1 MCSFYGVDGELPPNA
16 LTASGEVF
24 NRDAMTA
31 AHKTIAFGRSV
42 RVKNENTGRT
52 VDVVINDRGPFV
64 AGRILDLSF
73 AAFGIIGN
81 RDDGVIPCSYVFI

>member
-1 MCSFYGVDGELPPNA
+1 MCSFYGADGELPPNA

-31 AHKTIAFGRSV
+31 ASKTIAFGRSV
-42 RVKNENTGRT
+42 RVKNEKTGQT

-73 AAFGIIGN
+73 AAFGKIGN

>member
-1 MCSFYGVDGELPPNA
+1 MCSFYGADGELPPNA

-31 AHKTIAFGRSV
+31 ASKTIAFGRSV
-42 RVKNENTGRT
+42 RVKNEKTGQT

-73 AAFGIIGN
+73 AAFGKIGD
-81 RDDGVIPCSYVFI
+81 RADGVIPCSYVFI